1 MLKTKLVQLFGGD
14 ELVVVIHGGSGGL
27 LQLLCQAVKEGGPA
41 GSRTKRGNVKDLQI
55 LICFNKIFISHKES
69 TCILGCS
76 LARKRRPDLG

>member
-1 MLKTKLVQLFGGD
+1 MGSQQWRPYQMLKTKLVQLFGGD

-55 LICFNKIFISHKES
+55 FVSIKFSFHTKKAPASWVVH
-69 TCILGCS
+69 
-76 LARKRRPDLG
+76 